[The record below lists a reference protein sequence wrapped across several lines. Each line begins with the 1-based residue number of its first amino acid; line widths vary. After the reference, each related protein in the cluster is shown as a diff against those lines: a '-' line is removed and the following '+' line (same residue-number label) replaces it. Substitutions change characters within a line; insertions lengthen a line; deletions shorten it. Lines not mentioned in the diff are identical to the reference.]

1 MSDGGIMIFTFHS
14 KTAKYIQIYEKIVA
28 LIRTKQLREN
38 EKLPSIRVL
47 AEQLQVSR
55 NTTLEAYEILL
66 AEGYIRAEQ
75 KKGYYVNPLEFIYI
89 QKTEVFTQPYVEES
103 SIDIDFRVGAVDQRH
118 FPYTV
123 WQKYSKEVLKQS
135 KSYTYGEVFGERELI
150 VQLRQYLFQARG
162 IQTTEQAIVI
172 GSSTQQLLLQLSFL
186 LKKRFDR
193 ILLEDPGYEGV
204 RHVFE
209 LQGFQFDT
217 VDATKDG
224 LTLQQLA
231 TKIAKLM
238 YVTPSHQYPFG
249 SALSIQQRLTL
260 IEWACNNKGY
270 IIEDD
275 YDGEFRYEQ
284 KPFPALASLNPQCTI
299 YMGTFSKSFLP
310 GIRLAYM
317 VLPPDLIDSYKEIF
331 QHFEN
336 TASKIHQL
344 TMAKLM
350 AGGEWSKHIRRMR
363 KIYREK
369 MAVLKECLISEL
381 PHSVVYGEQAGL
393 YVLIKMPSNM
403 KNLIEKAHE
412 KGVNVQCVDN
422 LFQQKT
428 EKNYFLVGFANCT
441 LEEIRQGV
449 QRLAIA
455 WEES

>member
-1 MSDGGIMIFTFHS
+1 MIFTFHS

-28 LIRTKQLREN
+28 LIRTEQLREN

-55 NTTLEAYEILL
+55 NTTLEAYEILI

-75 KKGYYVNPLEFIYI
+75 KKGYYVNPLESIYI
-89 QKTEVFTQPYVEES
+89 QKAEVFTQPYIEES
-103 SIDIDFRVGAVDQRH
+103 PIDIDFRAGAVDQRH

-135 KSYTYGEVFGERELI
+135 KSYTYGEVFGERALI

-217 VDATKDG
+217 LDATKDG

-231 TKIAKLM
+231 TKTAKLM

-260 IEWACNNKGY
+260 IEWAYHNKGY
-270 IIEDD
+270 VIEDD
-275 YDGEFRYEQ
+275 YDGEFRYGQ
-284 KPFPALASLNPQCTI
+284 KPFPALTSLNPQCTI

-317 VLPPDLIDSYKEIF
+317 VLPPDLIDSYKELF

-350 AGGEWSKHIRRMR
+350 EGDEWSKHIRRMR

-369 MAVLKECLISEL
+369 MAVLKECLISDL

-393 YVLIKMPSNM
+393 YVLMKMPSNM
-403 KNLIEKAHE
+403 TNLIEKAHK

-449 QRLAIA
+449 RRLAIA